1 MVRVN
6 HSRKLHGRTAKCIEA
21 QEANETT
28 LLPPGDIFHG
38 VAGTR
43 LKGIPLQFE
52 SPTIGGHRV
61 DLQRSDLRKGLGRKS
76 TGQFEHGKL

>member
-1 MVRVN
+1 MN
-6 HSRKLHGRTAKCIEA
+6 HPSKLHGGTAKCIEA

-28 LLPPGDIFHG
+28 ILPPKDVFHG

-43 LKGIPLQFE
+43 LEGIPLQFE

-61 DLQRSDLRKGLGRKS
+61 DLQRSDLRKGPGGKS
-76 TGQFEHGKL
+76 TGQFKHVKP